1 MLTTE
6 QARRVYDRIGAK
18 QDTQAFYENPAL
30 DRLTAAGDF
39 NHARHVVEFGCGTG
53 RFALRLLQ
61 RVLPEESIYSG
72 FDLSST
78 MVGIAR
84 KRLDAYKLRSSV
96 TQTDGSPDLPLAD
109 ASCDRF
115 VSTYVLD
122 LLTGS
127 QIEAVVTEAHRLLC
141 PDGLLCITSLTH
153 GQGAVSKSMIAL
165 WKALHRLSPA
175 LVGGCRPIGVTQYVS
190 ADKWHV
196 KLRTVLVSW
205 GVPSEVFVAHRLAAE
220 ETAAARPRR

>member
-1 MLTTE
+1 MTASERSKTPRRFTRTRRLIGSLPQGISTML
-6 QARRVYDRIGAK
+6 
-18 QDTQAFYENPAL
+18 DT
-30 DRLTAAGDF
+30 
-39 NHARHVVEFGCGTG
+39 
-53 RFALRLLQ
+53 
-61 RVLPEESIYSG
+61 
-72 FDLSST
+72 LSSSAAEPGASRCVSCSVT

-175 LVGGCRPIGVTQYVS
+175 LVGGCRPIGVSQYVS

-196 KLRTVLVSW
+196 KLRTVLVRW
-205 GVPSEVFVAHRLAAE
+205 GVPSEVFVARRLAAE